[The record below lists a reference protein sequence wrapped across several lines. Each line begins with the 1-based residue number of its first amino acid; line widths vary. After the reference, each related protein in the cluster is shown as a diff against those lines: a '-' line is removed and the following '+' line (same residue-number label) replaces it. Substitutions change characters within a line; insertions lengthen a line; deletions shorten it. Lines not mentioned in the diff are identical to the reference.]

1 MRYGNSRSTGWR
13 KFCSTLAMAS
23 LWAIAGQPA
32 AQAAAPKGAH
42 IVRMEFSE
50 PPGFSSLT
58 AEQTAVVD
66 IYFGGKRLGDAKVT
80 FKPGSLTFADPAK
93 LVALLPDLADI
104 PAVLAALSANDLPSN
119 ARLVCTP
126 GANPAEC
133 GHLAPRVAGI
143 IFDQDRFR
151 IDLFVNPQLIT
162 IKQAVG
168 RQYVQRPEAGVS
180 VVDAISAVMSGSSN
194 GQRFYNVQNNLIIGD
209 ADRRLRAEFAYASGF
224 GVQADRLVF
233 EIDKPER
240 RYMAGAFW
248 AQGTDLIGRRK
259 ILGLGIETQIDTR
272 LDKDALWGNPLV
284 VFLAQRARVDI
295 IRDGRVL
302 TSRIYDAGNQSLDTR
317 GLPNGAY
324 EVTLQIV
331 EAGGATRQEKRFF
344 TKNQS
349 IAAPGQK
356 VFFAYAGVLADDTR
370 RAFVAPTGTPFFEAG
385 MARRISPHLA
395 IDATVAATNKT
406 VIGELGA
413 YVISPLAQMRVAA
426 VASTKG
432 QYGGLLQVSSQGN
445 TRLGFNFDLR
455 RIAVGRQPTVAGPG
469 EFTFGAPAEAADAGL
484 PLARHT
490 FTQVSGSLSYNLKDA
505 RFGFAATYR
514 REQGQPVNYSY
525 GPTFRWEFLRRD
537 QLRMSASGDLAFT
550 SQGRSGFIGLS
561 LQLLGN
567 RSSVS
572 ADAGMRVVSNK
583 GEPGRSGA
591 VASLRGNWQDDDFA
605 GAELN
610 LAGGYDR
617 DLEQNALNASAEL
630 RGERLSLQGDV
641 THSLG
646 HSGSPTQYSLG
657 LQTTLGMRGGR
668 IVLRGRDQ
676 NDSMVIV
683 KVDGAGP
690 DDRFDVLVNDGK
702 VGSLRGGGNAAVAVP
717 AYRQYEVR
725 IRQTGGDLLH
735 YDGSVRK
742 VGLYPGN
749 VARLSWKARKV
760 IAMFGRLLL
769 PTGEPVRQALV
780 SNPAGIGETDD
791 NGYFQIEG
799 ESGSTLE
806 VGMRG
811 GAVCRVDL
819 PQLQPQDGYAPLG
832 TLICRAPSAP
842 FRLSSAEK

>member
-1 MRYGNSRSTGWR
+1 MRDGDFLGTRRR
-13 KFCSTLAMAS
+13 KSHFVLSAAV
-23 LWAIAGQPA
+23 LWSVTSHVAV
-32 AQAAAPKGAH
+32 QAATPNNTRIARIELH
-42 IVRMEFSE
+42 E
-50 PPGFSSLT
+50 PPGFSALT
-58 AEQTAVVD
+58 SEQDAVID
-66 IYFGGKRLGDAKVT
+66 IYFGGKRIGDATVT
-80 FKPGSLTFADPAK
+80 YQPGSLTFADPAK
-93 LVALLPDLADI
+93 LVALLPDLADA
-104 PAVLAALSANDLPSN
+104 PAVLAAFSASGLPTN
-119 ARLVCTP
+119 PGLVCAP

-133 GHLAPRVAGI
+133 GRLSPRVAGI
-143 IFDQDRFR
+143 IFDQDHFR
-151 IDLFVNPQLIT
+151 IDLFVNPQMMAV
-162 IKQAVG
+162 KQAVG
-168 RQYVQRPEAGVS
+168 RQYVQRPEAGLS
-180 VVDAISAVMSGSSN
+180 IVDAIGAVMSGSSG
-194 GQRFYNVQNNLIIGD
+194 GQRFYNVQNNLILGD
-209 ADRRLRAEFAYASGF
+209 ADRRVRAEFSYASGF
-224 GVQADRLVF
+224 GLQADRLVL
-233 EIDKPER
+233 EVDKPER

-248 AQGTDLIGRRK
+248 APGTDLIGRRK
-259 ILGLGIETQIDTR
+259 ILGVGVETQIDTR

-295 IRDGRVL
+295 VRDGRVL

-331 EAGGATRQEKRFF
+331 EAQGSNRVEKRFF
-344 TKNQS
+344 AKNQT

-370 RAFVAPTGTPFFEAG
+370 NGFITPTAIPFLQAG
-385 MARRISPHLA
+385 LAHRLSPHLA
-395 IDATVAATNKT
+395 LDATVAATNRT
-406 VIGELGA
+406 VMGELGA
-413 YVISPLAQMRVAA
+413 YVISPLAQVRIAT

-432 QYGGLLQVSSQGN
+432 QYGGLVQVSSQGSL
-445 TRLGFNFDLR
+445 RFGFNFDLR
-455 RIAVGRQPTVAGPG
+455 RIVVARQQALTGPDEFAPGALAGG
-469 EFTFGAPAEAADAGL
+469 VDAAL
-484 PLARHT
+484 PLARRT
-490 FTQVSGSLSYNLKDA
+490 FSQVSGSLSYSLKDA
-505 RFGFAATYR
+505 RIGFAASYR

-525 GPTFRWEFLRRD
+525 GPSFRWEFLRRGP
-537 QLRMSASGDLAFT
+537 LRMSASGDLAFT
-550 SQGRSGFIGLS
+550 SQGRSGFLGLS
-561 LQLLGN
+561 LQVLGGH
-567 RSSVS
+567 SSVS
-572 ADAGMRVVSNK
+572 ADAGMRTADTR
-583 GEPGRSGA
+583 GEPSRSGP
-591 VASLRGNWQDDDFA
+591 VGSLRGSWQADNFA

-610 LAGGYDR
+610 LAGGYDHDIQR
-617 DLEQNALNASAEL
+617 DSLNATAEL
-630 RGERLSLQGDV
+630 RGEKLSLRGDV

-646 HSGSPTQYSLG
+646 NGSPTQYSLG

-749 VARLSWKARKV
+749 VARMSWKASKV
-760 IAMFGRLLL
+760 IAMFGRLVL

-791 NGYFQIEG
+791 NGYFQIEA
-799 ESGSTLE
+799 ESGSALE

-811 GAVCRVDL
+811 GAACHVDL

-832 TLICRAPSAP
+832 TLICRAPPAP